1 MGATVQGNHRA
12 AMALSALLLL
22 AVAAQAAPEAD
33 AKGEADPYLLYGG
46 YYGYGLGYGYGY
58 GYPYGGF
65 YYGKRSADAE
75 PEAKADA
82 DPYLLYGGY
91 YGHGLGYGYGY
102 GYPYRY
108 GYYGKRSA
116 DADPAVV
123 APVVGYPYA
132 LPYAAP
138 AVVPATQSIT
148 YKTYT
153 PTVET
158 NVVATNAAVPV
169 AVGGYK
175 AVAGDNG
182 DLKGAVHEVPAVF
195 GAPAL
200 NTQVND
206 ASQGSLTVGTSA
218 VVTHTVGEP
227 IVKEHTAVVP
237 TLAYY
242 GKREAEAAPEAK
254 ADPYLLYGGYYGHGL
269 YGYGGYYGHGLY
281 GYYGKRSADAEPKA
295 DPYLLYGGYYGHG
308 LGYGY
313 GYPIS
318 HHIKMDSPPSLFS
331 LSVTTF

>member
-33 AKGEADPYLLYGG
+33 AK
-46 YYGYGLGYGYGY
+46 
-58 GYPYGGF
+58 
-65 YYGKRSADAE
+65 AE
-75 PEAKADA
+75 A

-102 GYPYRY
+102 GYPYGGYYYGY

-182 DLKGAVHEVPAVF
+182 DLRGAVHEVPAVF

-200 NTQVND
+200 NAQVND
-206 ASQGSLTVGTSA
+206 ASQGSLTVGTS
-218 VVTHTVGEP
+218 
-227 IVKEHTAVVP
+227 
-237 TLAYY
+237 
-242 GKREAEAAPEAK
+242 
-254 ADPYLLYGGYYGHGL
+254 
-269 YGYGGYYGHGLY
+269 
-281 GYYGKRSADAEPKA
+281 
-295 DPYLLYGGYYGHG
+295 
-308 LGYGY
+308 
-313 GYPIS
+313 
-318 HHIKMDSPPSLFS
+318 
-331 LSVTTF
+331 

>member
-1 MGATVQGNHRA
+1 MG
-12 AMALSALLLL
+12 
-22 AVAAQAAPEAD
+22 
-33 AKGEADPYLLYGG
+33 
-46 YYGYGLGYGYGY
+46 
-58 GYPYGGF
+58 
-65 YYGKRSADAE
+65 RSADAE

-82 DPYLLYGGY
+82 DPYLL
-91 YGHGLGYGYGY
+91 HG
-102 GYPYRY
+102 

-175 AVAGDNG
+175 AVASDNG

-218 VVTHTVGEP
+218 VITHTVGEP

-269 YGYGGYYGHGLY
+269 GYGYPYAYGHY
-281 GYYGKRSADAEPKA
+281 GYYGKRGADAEPKADA

-308 LGYGY
+308 HGYGYGY
-313 GYPIS
+313 GYPYGYGGYYYG
-318 HHIKMDSPPSLFS
+318 K
-331 LSVTTF
+331 